1 MKQSDFVSSNDQIK
15 TTKLS
20 NRDNFEN
27 LYVAED
33 DTPPYLGFGHVD
45 DDEAD
50 EKKSKKKKPKK
61 KMGK

>member
-1 MKQSDFVSSNDQIK
+1 MKKSDFVSSNDQIK

-33 DTPPYLGFGHVD
+33 DTPPYLGFGNID

-50 EKKSKKKKPKK
+50 ERKTKKIKNQKIK
-61 KMGK
+61 